1 VTEVVRVV
9 WVVNSVVGRTGGMA
23 LVVLVDAT
31 TAMLEVV
38 VELEKNAAV
47 VEEVAA
53 VGVRVSIT
61 VDVDT
66 KTPVVVSDD
75 DPKTK
80 NKMAVDLKRQK
91 VSHIHRSRNCILG
104 YNIHHRD

>member
-1 VTEVVRVV
+1 MTEVVIVV

-23 LVVLVDAT
+23 LVVLVDVT

-38 VELEKNAAV
+38 VGFEKNALV

-53 VGVRVSIT
+53 VGVRVSMT

-66 KTPVVVSDD
+66 RTPAVVSDD
-75 DPKTK
+75 DSKTK
-80 NKMAVDLKRQK
+80 NQVAVDLKQQK